1 MIDKSKLSKD
11 IEEQIQSLA
20 SDVYIQVEEK
30 LTHLITAAVK
40 AEINQNTDQQSK
52 DISAKEQSLQQ
63 QFSEKQQLQAEEIAK
78 LKQALAEKQ
87 VDEEVTKQN
96 FQVEL
101 TQNTINFTETIERI
115 ENELSKT
122 KQHSTQQH
130 VEKQSSDYKLEEKL
144 LDIEQNLND
153 KTQEVDGLNGRI
165 MVLTEQEQSLTK
177 QLTAAKEKIHAS
189 EVQQSEAISVIKAQT
204 EASTKQQLDAL
215 TEQLQL
221 SGQQQSETVTAI
233 KAQAAA
239 SAKQQMD
246 VFSEKLQHA
255 QNEISHAKA
264 EAAASAKQQ
273 MDVFSEKLQHTQNEI
288 SHAKAEAQQSNEK
301 IAEGLQQ
308 KITHLNEQIKQ
319 EQNGKAEL
327 QQQLSAQQKVIDT
340 EQDKNKQTERKS
352 SDFQAQVVKLAE
364 QAEQKNSDYQA
375 QLAKLKEKTAQQ
387 VSDHQIEI
395 TKLNGQVARE
405 QQGQLDEIKVMN
417 AATEE
422 AKQLQEM
429 AQQKIIEL
437 DKANAQL
444 NQQIA
449 TEQNDIKLYQQEVAV
464 LNEQVKVAQEGQEN
478 ILNRFNSNRD
488 KQELENN
495 KVRETIKFL
504 RDENHELIGANGE
517 QANKFTEEIH
527 ELEHK
532 LTEYRLK
539 FEYAQKQL
547 TS

>member
-30 LTHLITAAVK
+30 LTDLITAAVK
-40 AEINQNTDQQSK
+40 AEVNQNTDQQSK
-52 DISAKEQSLQQ
+52 DLSAKEQSLQQ
-63 QFSEKQQLQAEEIAK
+63 QFSDKQQLQAEELVK

-87 VDEEVTKQN
+87 ADEETTKQN

-101 TQNTINFTETIERI
+101 TQNTINFTETIERL
-115 ENELSKT
+115 EKELSKT
-122 KQHSTQQH
+122 KQYSTQQH
-130 VEKQSSDYKLEEKL
+130 DEKQSSDYKLEEKL
-144 LDIEQNLND
+144 LEIEQNLND

-177 QLTAAKEKIHAS
+177 QLTAAKEKIQVS
-189 EVQQSEAISVIKAQT
+189 ESQQSEAISEIKVQTAASTRQQLDVLTEKLQLSEQQKNEAMTVIKAQ
-204 EASTKQQLDAL
+204 
-215 TEQLQL
+215 
-221 SGQQQSETVTAI
+221 SE
-233 KAQAAA
+233 A
-239 SAKQQMD
+239 SAKHQMD
-246 VFSEKLQHA
+246 VFAEKLQHA
-255 QNEISHAKA
+255 QNEVSH
-264 EAAASAKQQ
+264 
-273 MDVFSEKLQHTQNEI
+273 V
-288 SHAKAEAQQSNEK
+288 KAEAQQTNAK

-308 KITHLNEQIKQ
+308 KITSLNEQIKQ

-327 QQQLSAQQKVIDT
+327 QQQLSAQQKAIDT
-340 EQDKNKQTERKS
+340 EQDKNKQAEQKS
-352 SDFQAQVVKLAE
+352 ADFQAKIVQLAE
-364 QAEQKNSDYQA
+364 QAGQTN
-375 QLAKLKEKTAQQ
+375 
-387 VSDHQIEI
+387 SDHQGQLVKFKEQAEQQVLEHQIQI
-395 TKLNGQVARE
+395 TKLNE
-405 QQGQLDEIKVMN
+405 QAASEQKSQLDEMKLIN
-417 AATEE
+417 SATEQ
-422 AKQLQEM
+422 AKQLQAM

-437 DKANAQL
+437 DKANEQL
-444 NQQIA
+444 NKQVA
-449 TEQNDIKLYQQEVAV
+449 TEQNDIKLYQQEVVV

-488 KQELENN
+488 KQEQEND

-504 RDENHELIGANGE
+504 RDENHDLIGANGE
-517 QANKFTEEIH
+517 QAAKFTEEIH